1 MATLT
6 PVATRNRDQRRK
18 VLMRSPRLKGLDYVT
33 VERLPRQGSSGGQL
47 WRLHLHFVP
56 SAAGAKS
63 AVPAGINASRI
74 RILLDGKPAPFV
86 HVLDAH
92 APSLDGDPGAVEV
105 TVETQA
111 QEAYAHDPPVH
122 TLELVEMPDVDPVF
136 SSAPVAFRSDEP
148 AARMVPRFFRDAV
161 PRERTEID
169 YLAKDFES
177 FRQLMLERMAF
188 YIPQWQE
195 RNPADL
201 GVTVVEVLA
210 YAADYLSYYQDAVA
224 TEAYLDTS
232 RRRISVRRHTR
243 LLDFRLDEGTNARV
257 WVHVQVAYAAGAEA
271 GFGETEGPPP
281 GFVLPA
287 GTQLFTVASR
297 VPACVLAGS
306 REHLR
311 ALEQDP
317 MIFQTMVP
325 VVIYPEHNEL
335 DVYTWGAEDYTLAR
349 GATSASLRGHFGQLA
364 AGDVLVIEKRVG
376 PGAGGAGG
384 RATDPRERQ
393 AVRLSRPP
401 VLSRDPLTRE
411 IVTEIAWFD
420 EDALRA
426 DFPISRTVGRVRQER
441 LSLVIG
447 NIVLADHGVTIEDLL
462 PAVPVRGA
470 YDPVLPHAGLTFRVP
485 FDAVAARREAA
496 VRAVQ
501 QDGWEAAPDVEL
513 FEVPAHLAAGSV
525 EEARARIEPW
535 HPRWRPQYDLLN
547 SSRFARDFAV
557 EVDDHGRAHLR
568 FGNGEAGRRP
578 APGSRFLARYRIG
591 LGPGGNVGP
600 SSVGHIVLAA
610 ETLQQLAERDLVIAG
625 VRNYLPGMGGNR
637 QTPAASAQIYAPD
650 IVASRAFQLR
660 CVTDEDCAEL
670 AVRHPEVLRAVSRRR
685 WAGSAHVILLYVQR
699 RGGLPLDAA
708 FEARLRR
715 YLEPCLLAGWDLVI
729 REPLY
734 VPLDI
739 QMTVVLQPGLKTETA
754 YQRFFQEIL
763 QPGKRLFDPDDL
775 TFGESVYVS
784 KITALIMSVPGVAD
798 VKADVFQRWG
808 QPPGDEMAAGRI
820 AIGPLEIARLDNDPA
835 APQHGTFKVRIE
847 EG

>member
-6 PVATRNRDQRRK
+6 PVPTQYRDQRRK

-33 VERLPRQGSSGGQL
+33 VERSPQQGASGGQL
-47 WRLHLHFVP
+47 WRLRLCFVP
-56 SAAGAKS
+56 SAAGTKS
-63 AVPAGINASRI
+63 AVPAGITKSRI
-74 RILLDGKPAPFV
+74 RILLDGKPAPSV
-86 HVLDAH
+86 RVLDVH
-92 APSLDGDPGAVEV
+92 PEPGSEADLEV
-105 TVETQA
+105 VVETGA
-111 QEAYAHDPPVH
+111 NEAYPHDPPVH
-122 TLELVEMPDVDPVF
+122 TLELVEVPDLDPVF
-136 SSAPVAFRSDEP
+136 SSAPVTFRADES
-148 AARMVPRFFRDAV
+148 AARMVPRLFRDEA

-188 YIPQWQE
+188 YIPQWRE
-195 RNPADL
+195 RNPSDL

-257 WVHVQVAYAAGAEA
+257 WVHVQAGYAPGAERSELA
-271 GFGETEGPPP
+271 DGGGQPA

-287 GTQLFTVASR
+287 GTQLLTMTSR
-297 VPACVLAGS
+297 VPGCILAGS
-306 REHLR
+306 REHQR

-317 MIFQTMVP
+317 LIFQTMVP
-325 VVIYPEHNEL
+325 VVVYPEHSEL
-335 DVYTWGAEDYTLAR
+335 DVYTWGAEDFTLAR
-349 GATSASLRGHFGQLA
+349 GATSAALRGHFAQLA

-376 PGAGGAGG
+376 PGGGGAGAG
-384 RATDPRERQ
+384 ATDPRERQ

-401 VLSRDPLTRE
+401 VLARDPLTRE
-411 IVTEIAWFD
+411 SITEIAWFD
-420 EDALRA
+420 EDALQS
-426 DFPISRTVGRVRQER
+426 DFPVSRTIGRVRQER
-441 LSLVIG
+441 LSLMMG
-447 NIVLADHGVTIEDLL
+447 NMVLADHGVTIEDLL
-462 PAVPVRGA
+462 PAVPLRGA

-485 FDAVAARREAA
+485 FDDVAARSEAA
-496 VRAVQ
+496 VRVMQ
-501 QDGWEAAPDVEL
+501 QAGWQAAPDIEL
-513 FEVPAHLAAGSV
+513 FEIPAHFAAASV
-525 EEARARIEPW
+525 EEEHERIEAW

-547 SSRFARDFAV
+547 SSRFARDFIV
-557 EVDDHGRAHLR
+557 EVDDHGHAHLR

-578 APGSRFLARYRIG
+578 APGVRFLARYRLG

-600 SSVGHIVLAA
+600 HSVGHIVLSA
-610 ETLQQLAERDLVIAG
+610 ETLSELAERDLVIAG
-625 VRNYLPGMGGNR
+625 VRNYLPGTGGGR
-637 QTPAASAQIYAPD
+637 QKPAEHAQIYAPD
-650 IVASRAFQLR
+650 IVASKAFQLR

-670 AVRHPEVLRAVSRRR
+670 AARHPEVLRAVARRR
-685 WAGSAHVILLYVQR
+685 WAGSAHTILLYVQR
-699 RGGLPLDAA
+699 RGGLPLDAG

-763 QPGKRLFDPDDL
+763 QPGKRLFDPDSL
-775 TFGESVYVS
+775 SFGESVYIS

-798 VKADVFQRWG
+798 AKADIFQRWG
-808 QPPGDEMAAGRI
+808 QPPGDEMASGCM

-847 EG
+847 ES

>member
-6 PVATRNRDQRRK
+6 PVATQYRDQRRK

-33 VERLPRQGSSGGQL
+33 VERSPQQGASGGQI
-47 WRLHLHFVP
+47 WRLRLHFVP
-56 SAAGAKS
+56 SVARTKS
-63 AVPAGINASRI
+63 AVPAGITRPRI
-74 RILLDGKPAPFV
+74 RILLDGKPAPSV
-86 HVLDAH
+86 RVLDVH
-92 APSLDGDPGAVEV
+92 PEPGAENDLEV
-105 TVETQA
+105 VVETDA
-111 QEAYAHDPPVH
+111 HEPYPHDPPVH
-122 TLELVEMPDVDPVF
+122 LLELLEVPDLDPVF
-136 SSAPVAFRSDEP
+136 SSAPVTFRADES
-148 AARMVPRFFRDAV
+148 AARMVPRFFRDAE
-161 PRERTEID
+161 PRERMDID

-195 RNPADL
+195 RNPSDL
-201 GVTVVEVLA
+201 GVTIVEVLA

-243 LLDFRLDEGTNARV
+243 LLDYRLDEGTNARV
-257 WVHVQVAYAAGAEA
+257 WVHVQAACAPGAEPSGPAGA
-271 GFGETEGPPP
+271 GGQPP

-287 GTQLFTVASR
+287 GTQLLTAASR
-297 VPACVLAGS
+297 VPGCVLAGS

-311 ALEQDP
+311 ALEQNP
-317 MIFQTMVP
+317 LIFQTMVP
-325 VVIYPEHNEL
+325 VVVYPEHDEL

-376 PGAGGAGG
+376 PGGG
-384 RATDPRERQ
+384 ATDPRERQ
-393 AVRLSRPP
+393 AVRLARPP

-411 IVTEIAWFD
+411 LITEIAWFD
-420 EDALRA
+420 EDALQA
-426 DFPISRTVGRVRQER
+426 DFPVSRTIGRVRQER
-441 LSLVIG
+441 LSLMMG
-447 NIVLADHGVTIEDLL
+447 NIVLADHGLTIEDLL
-462 PAVPVRGA
+462 PAVPVRGD

-496 VRAVQ
+496 ARVMQ
-501 QDGWEAAPDVEL
+501 QEGWQAAPDVEL
-513 FEVPAHLAAGSV
+513 FEVPAHLAAGSL
-525 EEARARIEPW
+525 EEARQRIEPW
-535 HPRWRPQYDLLN
+535 HSSWRPQYDLLN
-547 SSRFARDFAV
+547 SSRFARDFIV
-557 EVDDHGRAHLR
+557 EVDDRGAAHLR

-578 APGSRFLARYRIG
+578 APGARFLARYRVG

-600 SSVGHIVLAA
+600 HSIGHIVLSA
-610 ETLQQLAERDLVIAG
+610 ETMRELAERDLMIAG
-625 VRNYLPGMGGNR
+625 VRNDLPGMGGSR
-637 QTPAASAQIYAPD
+637 QKPAEHAQIYAPD

-670 AVRHPEVLRAVSRRR
+670 AARHPEVLRAVSRRR
-685 WAGSAHVILLYVQR
+685 WAGSAHTILLHVQR
-699 RGGLPLDAA
+699 RGGLPLDAG

-715 YLEPCLLAGWDLVI
+715 SLEPCLLAGWDLVI

-775 TFGESVYVS
+775 TFGESVYSS

-798 VKADVFQRWG
+798 VKTDVFQRWG
-808 QPPGDEMAAGRI
+808 QPPGDEMATGCI
-820 AIGPLEIARLDNDPA
+820 AIGPLEIAQLDNDPA

-847 EG
+847 ES